1 MELPNYTTQLL
12 LQLNQQR
19 SKGYL
24 CDVII
29 VVENALFRAHKN
41 VLAACSSY
49 FKYLVLHEN
58 LITLNTEMVNPSVFD
73 QVLDFMYTGQLP
85 SSNHFG
91 NQGVS
96 DLLRAASY
104 LQLSE
109 LEALCRL
116 KLKTHESSNWQSS
129 ITSSLSINQ
138 HPQVSRSFNSG
149 SLEGRKSPKNGLPR
163 ADLSEEE
170 VFTSTAVEINHR
182 VETDLRLKTTIKD
195 LTGSTSSSLQQSSPC
210 SSTSSSDDLP
220 LNSTSA
226 FRNPTLEQWYSTI
239 DWQTAA
245 QNRPRYSGDNCLEG
259 SVGTKGQEVEH
270 GGQIR
275 AEWRASSE
283 KEDQDRVREENLGL
297 EKEMQKREESGS
309 EDEELKGNKYSSY
322 VYHEQPQRFQSSAHD
337 SPYLCIPC
345 GKGFPSSEQL
355 IAHVDSH
362 KTEDAEEGRF
372 REDQDSENL
381 PSRSAKEEPKPDV
394 TPPRF
399 DCSVCGKIYMDASL
413 LTQHEMSHR
422 SIRPFSCDI
431 CGTLFTQRGTM
442 TRHMR
447 SHLGLKPFACEEC
460 GMRFTRQYRKM
471 EHMRI
476 HSREKPYQCQ
486 LCGVKFTHQ
495 RSVISH
501 LKMHL
506 TANRKIDHF

>member
-1 MELPNYTTQLL
+1 MERPNYTTQLL

-24 CDVII
+24 
-29 VVENALFRAHKN
+29 AHKN

-58 LITLNTEMVNPSVFD
+58 LITLNTEMVKPSVFD

-109 LEALCRL
+109 LAALCRL
-116 KLKTHESSNWQSS
+116 KLKTHASSNWHPST
-129 ITSSLSINQ
+129 TSSLSTKQ

-163 ADLSEEE
+163 TDLSPR
-170 VFTSTAVEINHR
+170 S
-182 VETDLRLKTTIKD
+182 
-195 LTGSTSSSLQQSSPC
+195 STSSS
-210 SSTSSSDDLP
+210 SSSDDLP

-226 FRNPTLEQWYSTI
+226 SRNPTLKQWYSAI
-239 DWQTAA
+239 DSQTAA
-245 QNRPRYSGDNCLEG
+245 QKRPRYGGDDCLGG
-259 SVGTKGQEVEH
+259 SVGTKGQEVER
-270 GGQIR
+270 GEQIG
-275 AEWRASSE
+275 ADSSE
-283 KEDQDRVREENLGL
+283 QEDL
-297 EKEMQKREESGS
+297 ER
-309 EDEELKGNKYSSY
+309 
-322 VYHEQPQRFQSSAHD
+322 QPQRFQSSAHD
-337 SPYLCIPC
+337 STYLCIPC

-362 KTEDAEEGRF
+362 KTEDAEERRF
-372 REDQDSENL
+372 LDAQENP
-381 PSRSAKEEPKPDV
+381 PSRPAKEEPKPDV
-394 TPPRF
+394 TAPRF

-413 LTQHEMSHR
+413 LNQHERSHR
-422 SIRPFSCDI
+422 SSRPFSCDI
-431 CGTLFTQRGTM
+431 CGKLFTQRGTM

-447 SHLGLKPFACEEC
+447 SHLGLKPFACDEC

-495 RSVISH
+495 RSVIGH
-501 LKMHL
+501 LKMTSASIHR
-506 TANRKIDHF
+506 A

>member
-1 MELPNYTTQLL
+1 MERPNYTTQLL

-24 CDVII
+24 
-29 VVENALFRAHKN
+29 AHKN

-58 LITLNTEMVNPSVFD
+58 LITLNTEMVKPSVFD

-109 LEALCRL
+109 LAALCRL
-116 KLKTHESSNWQSS
+116 KLKTHASSNWHPST
-129 ITSSLSINQ
+129 TSSLSTKQ
-138 HPQVSRSFNSG
+138 HPQVSR
-149 SLEGRKSPKNGLPR
+149 
-163 ADLSEEE
+163 
-170 VFTSTAVEINHR
+170 
-182 VETDLRLKTTIKD
+182 RLKATIKD
-195 LTGSTSSSLQQSSPC
+195 RAGSTYSSLQQSSPR
-210 SSTSSSDDLP
+210 SSTSSSSSSDDLP

-226 FRNPTLEQWYSTI
+226 SRNPTLKQWYSAI
-239 DWQTAA
+239 DSQTAA
-245 QNRPRYSGDNCLEG
+245 QKRPRYGGDDCLGG
-259 SVGTKGQEVEH
+259 SVGTKGQEVER
-270 GGQIR
+270 GEQIG
-275 AEWRASSE
+275 ADSSE
-283 KEDQDRVREENLGL
+283 QEDLERVREEDLGL
-297 EKEMQKREESGS
+297 EKELQKREESGS
-309 EDEELKGNKYSSY
+309 EDEELKGNKHASY

-337 SPYLCIPC
+337 STYLCIPC

-362 KTEDAEEGRF
+362 KTEDAEERRF
-372 REDQDSENL
+372 LDAQENP
-381 PSRSAKEEPKPDV
+381 PSRPAKEEPKPDV
-394 TPPRF
+394 T
-399 DCSVCGKIYMDASL
+399 A
-413 LTQHEMSHR
+413 
-422 SIRPFSCDI
+422 RPFSCDI
-431 CGTLFTQRGTM
+431 CGKLFTQRGTM

-447 SHLGLKPFACEEC
+447 SHLGLKPFACDEC

-495 RSVISH
+495 RSVIGH

-506 TANRKIDHF
+506 IANRKTEHF

>member
-1 MELPNYTTQLL
+1 MSVFSYKKKTWFVLNVSQVFRKSLSGMERPNYTTQLL

-24 CDVII
+24 
-29 VVENALFRAHKN
+29 AHKN

-58 LITLNTEMVNPSVFD
+58 LITLNTEMVKPSVFD

-109 LEALCRL
+109 LAALCRL
-116 KLKTHESSNWQSS
+116 KLKTHASSNWHPST
-129 ITSSLSINQ
+129 TSSLSTKQ

-163 ADLSEEE
+163 TDLSEEE
-170 VFTSTAVEINHR
+170 VFTSTAACR
-182 VETDLRLKTTIKD
+182 VETGLKATIKD
-195 LTGSTSSSLQQSSPC
+195 RAGSTYSSLQQSSPR
-210 SSTSSSDDLP
+210 SSTSSSSSSDDLP

-226 FRNPTLEQWYSTI
+226 SRNPTLKQWYSAI
-239 DWQTAA
+239 DSQTAA
-245 QNRPRYSGDNCLEG
+245 QKRPRYGGDDCLGG
-259 SVGTKGQEVEH
+259 SVGTKGQEVER
-270 GGQIR
+270 GEQIG
-275 AEWRASSE
+275 ADSSE
-283 KEDQDRVREENLGL
+283 QEDLERVREEDLGL
-297 EKEMQKREESGS
+297 EKELQKREESGS
-309 EDEELKGNKYSSY
+309 EDEELKGNKHASY

-337 SPYLCIPC
+337 STYLCIPC

-362 KTEDAEEGRF
+362 KTEDAEERRF
-372 REDQDSENL
+372 LDAQENP
-381 PSRSAKEEPKPDV
+381 PSRPAKEEPKPDV
-394 TPPRF
+394 TAPRF

-413 LTQHEMSHR
+413 LNQHERSHR
-422 SIRPFSCDI
+422 SSRPFSCDI
-431 CGTLFTQRGTM
+431 CGKLFTQRGTM

-447 SHLGLKPFACEEC
+447 SHLGLKPFACDEC

-495 RSVISH
+495 RSIPLLETNPS
-501 LKMHL
+501 LL
-506 TANRKIDHF
+506 

>member
-1 MELPNYTTQLL
+1 MERPNYTTQLL

-58 LITLNTEMVNPSVFD
+58 LITLNTEMVKPSVFD

-109 LEALCRL
+109 LAALCRL
-116 KLKTHESSNWQSS
+116 KLKTHASSNWHPST
-129 ITSSLSINQ
+129 TSSLSTKQ

-163 ADLSEEE
+163 TDLSPR
-170 VFTSTAVEINHR
+170 S
-182 VETDLRLKTTIKD
+182 
-195 LTGSTSSSLQQSSPC
+195 STSSS
-210 SSTSSSDDLP
+210 SSSDDLP

-226 FRNPTLEQWYSTI
+226 SRNPTLKQWYSAI
-239 DWQTAA
+239 DSQTAA
-245 QNRPRYSGDNCLEG
+245 QKRPRYGGDDCLGG
-259 SVGTKGQEVEH
+259 SVGTKGQEVER
-270 GGQIR
+270 GEQIG
-275 AEWRASSE
+275 ADSSE
-283 KEDQDRVREENLGL
+283 QEDLERVREEDL
-297 EKEMQKREESGS
+297 ESGS
-309 EDEELKGNKYSSY
+309 EDEELKGNKHASY

-337 SPYLCIPC
+337 STYLCIPC

-362 KTEDAEEGRF
+362 KTEDAEERRF
-372 REDQDSENL
+372 LDAQENP
-381 PSRSAKEEPKPDV
+381 PSRPAKEEPKPDV
-394 TPPRF
+394 TAPRF
-399 DCSVCGKIYMDASL
+399 DCSVCGKIYMDPP
-413 LTQHEMSHR
+413 
-422 SIRPFSCDI
+422 RP
-431 CGTLFTQRGTM
+431 
-442 TRHMR
+442 
-447 SHLGLKPFACEEC
+447 KPFACDEC

-495 RSVISH
+495 RSVIGH

-506 TANRKIDHF
+506 IANRKTEHF